1 MNQLREM
8 SSKTTRKVNI
18 TIKRIPVEAESGS
31 YTGIEYSFE
40 AKVDLPEDYYELLEN
55 FIPEIQPDF
64 IIEAEAREG
73 AIFYDLKEFFG
84 FDKLIEFN
92 QEEYL
97 EARCDK
103 ITQEIVN
110 HLQKLRSVESI
121 KELTSD
127 MTYSE
132 HREIT
137 F

>member
-8 SSKTTRKVNI
+8 NTKTTRKVDI
-18 TIKRIPVEAESGS
+18 SMKRIPVEAESGS
-31 YTGIEYSFE
+31 YAGIEYTFE
-40 AKVDLPEDYYELLEN
+40 AKVDLPEEYYELLEN

-73 AIFYDLKEFFG
+73 AIFYSLKEFFG

-97 EARCDK
+97 KARCDK

-110 HLQKLRSVESI
+110 HLQKLRSVEKI
-121 KELTSD
+121 KELTTD
-127 MTYSE
+127 KTFTE